1 MNRRLLLT
9 CLLAGLGLVLAGACG
24 SAPTA
29 APSPVTV
36 RVGYLLADLHHIA
49 YVVGQDAEAGG
60 GTSFY
65 DQYGVRVEDA
75 AGAPYANGG
84 VEMDHFAA
92 GDVDL
97 GMLGAPPAITKHLNA
112 AVDIRVIAQVNA
124 LGSALVVGPN
134 VQTPQDLLGQ
144 TVAVPGHAAIQFF
157 LLLNFAQQK
166 GLDIGDITV
175 VDMPPPDMRVKLEA
189 GEIAGFLA
197 WEPWP
202 ADAVS
207 SGAGKVMA
215 TSSDIWPD
223 HLDCVVAVDRA
234 FAEAQPETVRRFL
247 QAHVAATRWIQE
259 ALAQPGS
266 PEYAHLVDLGAAF
279 TQRSTSVVEA
289 AFSNITFRSDLDSG
303 FNDSIKAYTE
313 KLIEFGLIP
322 PEKLTERGYS
332 SVDDF
337 VAHYVDP
344 SFIQAIPGP

>member
-1 MNRRLLLT
+1 MNRRFLLA
-9 CLLAGLGLVLAGACG
+9 CGLAGLGLILAAACG
-24 SAPTA
+24 SAPTP

-124 LGSALVVGPN
+124 LGSALVVAPGI
-134 VQTPQDLLGQ
+134 QTPEDLRGT

-157 LLLNFAQQK
+157 LFLIFAQQHT
-166 GLDIGDITV
+166 LDIADINV

-207 SGAGKVMA
+207 GGAGKVMA

-223 HLDCVVAVDRA
+223 HLDCVVAVNGA
-234 FAEAQPETVRRFL
+234 FASAQPDTVRRFL
-247 QAHVAATRWIQE
+247 QAHIAATRWIQE
-259 ALAQPGS
+259 ALAQPDS
-266 PEYAHLVDLGAAF
+266 EAYSHLMDLGAAF
-279 TQRSTSVVEA
+279 TQRPREVVEA
-289 AFSNITFRSDLDSG
+289 AFSNITYRSALDSG

-332 SVDDF
+332 GVDDF

-344 SFIQAIPGP
+344 SFIQGIASP

>member
-1 MNRRLLLT
+1 MNQRLLRACVLG
-9 CLLAGLGLVLAGACG
+9 GLGLVLAAAC
-24 SAPTA
+24 AATPTV

-36 RVGYLLADLHHIA
+36 RVGYLLGDLHHIA

-60 GTSFY
+60 GTSFD

-112 AVDIRVIAQVNA
+112 SVDIRVIAQVNA
-124 LGSALVVGPN
+124 LGSALVVGPGI
-134 VQTPQDLLGQ
+134 QAPEDLRGK

-157 LLLNFAQQK
+157 LFLIFAQQHS
-166 GLDIGDITV
+166 LDIADINV

-215 TSSDIWPD
+215 TSSEIWPD
-223 HLDCVVAVDRA
+223 HLDCVVAVDGA
-234 FAEAQPETVRRFL
+234 FASAQPDTVRRFL
-247 QAHVAATRWIQE
+247 QAHIAATRWIQE
-259 ALAQPGS
+259 ALAQPDS
-266 PEYAHLVDLGAAF
+266 EQYAHLIDLGAAF
-279 TQRSTSVVEA
+279 TQRPPAVVEA
-289 AFSNITFRSDLDSG
+289 AFSNITFRSALDSG
-303 FNDSIKAYTE
+303 FNDSIRAYTE

-337 VAHYVDP
+337 VAQYVDP
-344 SFIQAIPGP
+344 SFLQAIPNP

>member
-1 MNRRLLLT
+1 MNRRF
-9 CLLAGLGLVLAGACG
+9 LLACGPAVLSLVLAAACG

-49 YVVGQDAEAGG
+49 YAVAQDAEAGG
-60 GTSFY
+60 GTSFD
-65 DQYGVRVEDA
+65 DQFGVRVEDA

-84 VEMDHFAA
+84 VEMDNFAA

-112 AVDIRVIAQVNA
+112 GVDVRVIAQVNA
-124 LGSALVVGPN
+124 LGSALIVRPAIR
-134 VQTPQDLLGQ
+134 TPEDLLGQ
-144 TVAVPGHAAIQFF
+144 TVAVPSHAAIQFF
-157 LLLNFAQQK
+157 LFLNFAQQHN
-166 GLDIGDITV
+166 LDIGGITI

-202 ADAVS
+202 ADAVI
-207 SGAGKVMA
+207 SGAGEVMA

-234 FAEAQPETVRRFL
+234 FAEAQPDTVRRFL
-247 QAHVAATRWIQE
+247 QAHAAATRWIQE

-266 PEYAHLVDLGAAF
+266 TEYAHLMDLGAAF
-279 TQRSTSVVEA
+279 TQRPPAVVEA
-289 AFSNITFRSDLDSG
+289 AFSNITFRSELDSG
-303 FNDSIKAYTE
+303 FTDSIKAYTE

-344 SFIQAIPGP
+344 SFMQAIAIP